1 MFAPP
6 AQIKIAA
13 KMHRREIN
21 FAFAGLNGILSAMLL
36 HDEIKSALAAV
47 KYPGYSRDIVS
58 FGLIK
63 EISAANG
70 AVSVVLQLTSPNPD
84 AARQIKTEAEQVLKK
99 LPGVNQAVVEV
110 KQPTTGQ
117 AETGKSFGNQA
128 KVPGVKRIIAVAS
141 GKGGVGK
148 STFSVNLACALA
160 RSLSDQGRPGRVG
173 LMDCDIYGPS
183 VPLMI
188 GVNARP
194 ELDGDTLI
202 PLENFGVKVMSM
214 GLLIDAD
221 APVVW
226 RGPMIMKTIS
236 QFATNVRW
244 GELDVLLI
252 DLPPGTGDAQ
262 LSVAQ
267 SMALSGAIIVTTPQT
282 AAVSVALRGA
292 AMFSKVSVPILGVAE
307 NMSYFEGPDGSR
319 QYLFGQGGGLKVA
332 TALNSILLGE
342 VPLDQT
348 IRQGGDH
355 GIPVVISHP
364 DGNPARVFRS
374 VALTVLRGL
383 EAGV

>member
-1 MFAPP
+1 MPLDKDSVH
-6 AQIKIAA
+6 Q
-13 KMHRREIN
+13 
-21 FAFAGLNGILSAMLL
+21 
-36 HDEIKSALAAV
+36 ALGQV
-47 KYPGYSRDIVS
+47 RYPGFSRDIVS
-58 FGLIK
+58 FGLVRGIEVTPAGK
-63 EISAANG
+63 VTVGLAVTTADPKIPKQLYDEIEAALKAAG
-70 AVSVVLQLTSPNPD
+70 AVDPEIAITVTVPKGSPG
-84 AARQIKTEAEQVLKK
+84 AAAEVK
-99 LPGVNQAVVEV
+99 LPANAGV
-110 KQPTTGQ
+110 GQ
-117 AETGKSFGNQA
+117 TKH
-128 KVPGVKRIIAVAS
+128 IIAVAS

-148 STFSVNLACALA
+148 STFAVNLACALA
-160 RSLSDQGRPGRVG
+160 RSLSEQGRPNRVG

-188 GVNARP
+188 GLSARP
-194 ELDGDTLI
+194 EMEGDVLL

-262 LSVAQ
+262 LSIAQ
-267 SMALSGAIIVTTPQT
+267 AMALSGAVIVTTPQT

-292 AMFSKVSVPILGVAE
+292 AMFGKVGVPILGVAE
-307 NMSYFEGPDGSR
+307 NMSHFEGPDGQR

-332 TALNSILLGE
+332 TALQTELLGE
-342 VPLDQT
+342 VPLDPAV
-348 IRQGGDH
+348 RQGGDH

-364 DGNPARVFRS
+364 DSNAARVFRS
-374 VALTVLRGL
+374 VALTVLRKL
-383 EAGV
+383 ATAS

>member
-1 MFAPP
+1 MSLDKESVQKALG
-6 AQIKIAA
+6 QI
-13 KMHRREIN
+13 R
-21 FAFAGLNGILSAMLL
+21 
-36 HDEIKSALAAV
+36 
-47 KYPGYSRDIVS
+47 YPGYSRDIVS
-58 FGLIK
+58 FGLVKGIEVTLDGK
-63 EISAANG
+63 
-70 AVSVVLQLTSPNPD
+70 VSVGLAVTSADPEVPKKLYAEID
-84 AARQIKTEAEQVLKK
+84 AALKALGARQPEIAITVTVPKGAPAAAAPAAPTK
-99 LPGVNQAVVEV
+99 LPADAGVGQV
-110 KQPTTGQ
+110 KH
-117 AETGKSFGNQA
+117 
-128 KVPGVKRIIAVAS
+128 IIAVAS

-148 STFSVNLACALA
+148 STFAVNLACALA
-160 RSLSDQGRPGRVG
+160 RDLAERGRPGRVG

-194 ELDGDTLI
+194 LLDGDTLI

-262 LSVAQ
+262 LSIAQ

-292 AMFSKVSVPILGVAE
+292 AMFAKVGVPILGVAE
-307 NMSYFEGPDGSR
+307 NMSFLEGADGSR

-332 TALNSILLGE
+332 TALDSILLGE
-342 VPLDQT
+342 VPLDPA

-374 VALTVLRGL
+374 IGLTVLNGL
-383 EAGV
+383 EKAS

>member
-1 MFAPP
+1 MSLDKESVQKALG
-6 AQIKIAA
+6 QI
-13 KMHRREIN
+13 R
-21 FAFAGLNGILSAMLL
+21 
-36 HDEIKSALAAV
+36 
-47 KYPGYSRDIVS
+47 YPGYSRDIVS
-58 FGLIK
+58 FGLVKGIEVNLDGK
-63 EISAANG
+63 
-70 AVSVVLQLTSPNPD
+70 VSVGLAVTSADPEVPKRLY
-84 AARQIKTEAEQVLKK
+84 AEIEAALKALGARQPEIAITVTVPKGAPAAAAPAAPTK
-99 LPGVNQAVVEV
+99 LPADAGVGQV
-110 KQPTTGQ
+110 KH
-117 AETGKSFGNQA
+117 
-128 KVPGVKRIIAVAS
+128 IIAVAS

-148 STFSVNLACALA
+148 STFAVNLACALA
-160 RSLSDQGRPGRVG
+160 RDLAEKGRPGRVG

-194 ELDGDTLI
+194 LLEGDILI

-262 LSVAQ
+262 LSIAQ

-292 AMFSKVSVPILGVAE
+292 AMFAKVGVPILGVAE
-307 NMSYFEGPDGSR
+307 NMSFLEGADGSR

-332 TALNSILLGE
+332 TALDSILLGE
-342 VPLDQT
+342 VPLDQA

-364 DGNPARVFRS
+364 DSNPARVFRS
-374 VALTVLRGL
+374 IGLTVLNGL
-383 EAGV
+383 QKAS

>member
-1 MFAPP
+1 MSPDKESVQKALG
-6 AQIKIAA
+6 QI
-13 KMHRREIN
+13 R
-21 FAFAGLNGILSAMLL
+21 
-36 HDEIKSALAAV
+36 
-47 KYPGYSRDIVS
+47 YPGYSRDIVS
-58 FGLIK
+58 FGLVKGIEVTLDGK
-63 EISAANG
+63 
-70 AVSVVLQLTSPNPD
+70 VSVGLAVTSADPEVPKKLYAEID
-84 AARQIKTEAEQVLKK
+84 AALKALGARQPEIAITVTVPKGSPAAAAAAAPTK
-99 LPGVNQAVVEV
+99 LPADAGVGQV
-110 KQPTTGQ
+110 KH
-117 AETGKSFGNQA
+117 
-128 KVPGVKRIIAVAS
+128 IIAVAS

-148 STFSVNLACALA
+148 STFAVNLACALA
-160 RSLSDQGRPGRVG
+160 RDLAERGRPGRVG

-194 ELDGDTLI
+194 MLEGDTLI

-262 LSVAQ
+262 LSIAQ

-292 AMFSKVSVPILGVAE
+292 AMFAKVGVPILGVAE
-307 NMSYFEGPDGSR
+307 NMSFLEGADGSR

-332 TALNSILLGE
+332 TALDSILLGE
-342 VPLDQT
+342 VPLDPA

-374 VALTVLRGL
+374 IGLTVLNGL
-383 EAGV
+383 QKAS

>member
-1 MFAPP
+1 MSLDKESVQKALG
-6 AQIKIAA
+6 QI
-13 KMHRREIN
+13 R
-21 FAFAGLNGILSAMLL
+21 
-36 HDEIKSALAAV
+36 
-47 KYPGYSRDIVS
+47 YPGYSRDIVS
-58 FGLIK
+58 FGLVKGIEVTLDGK
-63 EISAANG
+63 
-70 AVSVVLQLTSPNPD
+70 VSVGLAVTSADPEVPKKLYAEID
-84 AARQIKTEAEQVLKK
+84 AALKALGARPPEIAITVTVPKGAAAAAAPAAPTK
-99 LPGVNQAVVEV
+99 LPADAGVGQV
-110 KQPTTGQ
+110 KH
-117 AETGKSFGNQA
+117 
-128 KVPGVKRIIAVAS
+128 IIAVAS

-148 STFSVNLACALA
+148 STFAVNLACALA
-160 RSLSDQGRPGRVG
+160 RDLAEKGRPGRVG

-194 ELDGDTLI
+194 MLEGDTLI

-262 LSVAQ
+262 LSIAQ

-292 AMFSKVSVPILGVAE
+292 AMFAKVGVPILGVAE
-307 NMSYFEGPDGSR
+307 NMSFLEGADGSR

-332 TALNSILLGE
+332 TALDSILLGE
-342 VPLDQT
+342 VPLDQA

-374 VALTVLRGL
+374 IGLTVLNGL
-383 EAGV
+383 QKVS

>member
-1 MFAPP
+1 L
-6 AQIKIAA
+6 
-13 KMHRREIN
+13 
-21 FAFAGLNGILSAMLL
+21 G
-36 HDEIKSALAAV
+36 
-47 KYPGYSRDIVS
+47 
-58 FGLIK
+58 
-63 EISAANG
+63 
-70 AVSVVLQLTSPNPD
+70 
-84 AARQIKTEAEQVLKK
+84 ARQPEIAITVTVPKGAPAAAAPAAPTK
-99 LPGVNQAVVEV
+99 LPADAGVGQV
-110 KQPTTGQ
+110 KH
-117 AETGKSFGNQA
+117 
-128 KVPGVKRIIAVAS
+128 IIAVAS

-148 STFSVNLACALA
+148 STFAVNLACALA
-160 RSLSDQGRPGRVG
+160 RDLAERGRPGRVG

-194 ELDGDTLI
+194 LLDGDTLI

-262 LSVAQ
+262 LSIAQ

-292 AMFSKVSVPILGVAE
+292 AMFAKVGVPILGVAE
-307 NMSYFEGPDGSR
+307 NMSFLEGADGSR

-332 TALNSILLGE
+332 TALDSILLGE
-342 VPLDQT
+342 VPLDQA

-374 VALTVLRGL
+374 IGLTVLNGL
-383 EAGV
+383 EKAS

>member
-1 MFAPP
+1 MSLDKESVQKALG
-6 AQIKIAA
+6 QI
-13 KMHRREIN
+13 R
-21 FAFAGLNGILSAMLL
+21 
-36 HDEIKSALAAV
+36 
-47 KYPGYSRDIVS
+47 YPGYSRDIVS
-58 FGLIK
+58 FGLVKGIEVTLDGK
-63 EISAANG
+63 VSIGLAVTSADHEVPKKLYAEI
-70 AVSVVLQLTSPNPD
+70 
-84 AARQIKTEAEQVLKK
+84 EAVLKALGASQPEIAITVTVPKGAPAAATPAAPTK
-99 LPGVNQAVVEV
+99 LPADAGVGQV
-110 KQPTTGQ
+110 KH
-117 AETGKSFGNQA
+117 
-128 KVPGVKRIIAVAS
+128 IIAVAS

-148 STFSVNLACALA
+148 STFAVNLACALA
-160 RSLSDQGRPGRVG
+160 RDLAEKGRPGRVG

-194 ELDGDTLI
+194 LLDGDTLI

-262 LSVAQ
+262 LSIAQ
-267 SMALSGAIIVTTPQT
+267 SMALSGAVIVTTPQT

-292 AMFSKVSVPILGVAE
+292 AMFAKVGVPILGVAE
-307 NMSYFEGPDGSR
+307 NMSFLEAADGSR

-342 VPLDQT
+342 VPLDPA

-374 VALTVLRGL
+374 IGLTVLRGL
-383 EAGV
+383 ETTK

>member
-1 MFAPP
+1 MSLDKESVQKALG
-6 AQIKIAA
+6 QI
-13 KMHRREIN
+13 R
-21 FAFAGLNGILSAMLL
+21 
-36 HDEIKSALAAV
+36 
-47 KYPGYSRDIVS
+47 YPGYSRDIVS
-58 FGLIK
+58 FGLVKGIEVTLDGK
-63 EISAANG
+63 VSIGLAVTSADPEVPKKLYAEI
-70 AVSVVLQLTSPNPD
+70 
-84 AARQIKTEAEQVLKK
+84 EAVLKALGASQPEIAITVTVPKGAPAAATPAAPTK
-99 LPGVNQAVVEV
+99 LPADAGVGQV
-110 KQPTTGQ
+110 KH
-117 AETGKSFGNQA
+117 
-128 KVPGVKRIIAVAS
+128 IIAVAS

-148 STFSVNLACALA
+148 STFAVNLACALA
-160 RSLSDQGRPGRVG
+160 RDLAEKGRPGRVG

-194 ELDGDTLI
+194 LLDGDTLI

-244 GELDVLLI
+244 GVLDVLLI

-262 LSVAQ
+262 LSIAQ
-267 SMALSGAIIVTTPQT
+267 SMALSGAVIVTTPQT

-292 AMFSKVSVPILGVAE
+292 AMFAKVGVPILGVAE
-307 NMSYFEGPDGSR
+307 NMSFLEATDGSR

-342 VPLDQT
+342 VPLDPA

-374 VALTVLRGL
+374 IGLTVLRGL
-383 EAGV
+383 ETTK

>member
-1 MFAPP
+1 VTSADPEVP
-6 AQIKIAA
+6 KKLYA
-13 KMHRREIN
+13 EI
-21 FAFAGLNGILSAMLL
+21 
-36 HDEIKSALAAV
+36 
-47 KYPGYSRDIVS
+47 
-58 FGLIK
+58 
-63 EISAANG
+63 
-70 AVSVVLQLTSPNPD
+70 D
-84 AARQIKTEAEQVLKK
+84 AALKALGARQPEIAITVTVPKGAPAAAAPAAPTK
-99 LPGVNQAVVEV
+99 LPADAGVGQV
-110 KQPTTGQ
+110 KH
-117 AETGKSFGNQA
+117 
-128 KVPGVKRIIAVAS
+128 IIAVAS

-148 STFSVNLACALA
+148 STFAVNLACALA
-160 RSLSDQGRPGRVG
+160 RDLAEKGRPGRVG

-194 ELDGDTLI
+194 MLEGDTLI

-262 LSVAQ
+262 LSIAQ

-292 AMFSKVSVPILGVAE
+292 AMFAKVGVPILGVAE
-307 NMSYFEGPDGSR
+307 NMSFLEGADGSR

-332 TALNSILLGE
+332 TALDSILLGE
-342 VPLDQT
+342 VPLDQA

-374 VALTVLRGL
+374 IGLTVLNGL
-383 EAGV
+383 QKVS

>member
-1 MFAPP
+1 MSLDKESVQKALG
-6 AQIKIAA
+6 QI
-13 KMHRREIN
+13 R
-21 FAFAGLNGILSAMLL
+21 
-36 HDEIKSALAAV
+36 
-47 KYPGYSRDIVS
+47 YPGYSRDIVS
-58 FGLIK
+58 FGLVKGIEVTLDGK
-63 EISAANG
+63 
-70 AVSVVLQLTSPNPD
+70 VSVGLAVTSADPEVPKKLYAEID
-84 AARQIKTEAEQVLKK
+84 AALKALGARQPEIAITVTVPKGAPAAAAPAAPTK
-99 LPGVNQAVVEV
+99 LPADAGVGQV
-110 KQPTTGQ
+110 KH
-117 AETGKSFGNQA
+117 
-128 KVPGVKRIIAVAS
+128 IIAVAS

-148 STFSVNLACALA
+148 STFAVNLACALA
-160 RSLSDQGRPGRVG
+160 RDLAEKGRPGRVG

-194 ELDGDTLI
+194 LLDGDTLI

-262 LSVAQ
+262 LSIAQ
-267 SMALSGAIIVTTPQT
+267 AMALSGAIIVTTPQT

-292 AMFSKVSVPILGVAE
+292 AMFAKVGVPILGVAE
-307 NMSYFEGPDGSR
+307 NMSFLEAADGSR

-332 TALNSILLGE
+332 TALDSILLGE
-342 VPLDQT
+342 VPLDPA

-374 VALTVLRGL
+374 IGLTVLNGL
-383 EAGV
+383 EKAS

>member
-1 MFAPP
+1 MSLDKESV
-6 AQIKIAA
+6 QK
-13 KMHRREIN
+13 
-21 FAFAGLNGILSAMLL
+21 
-36 HDEIKSALAAV
+36 ALGQV
-47 KYPGYSRDIVS
+47 RYPGYSRDIVS
-58 FGLIK
+58 FGLVKGIEVTLDGK
-63 EISAANG
+63 
-70 AVSVVLQLTSPNPD
+70 VSVGLAVTSADPEIPKKLYADIEAVLKGLG
-84 AARQIKTEAEQVLKK
+84 ARQPEIAITVTVPKGAPAAAAPAAPAK
-99 LPGVNQAVVEV
+99 LPADAGVGQV
-110 KQPTTGQ
+110 KH
-117 AETGKSFGNQA
+117 
-128 KVPGVKRIIAVAS
+128 IIAVAS

-148 STFSVNLACALA
+148 STFAVNLACALA
-160 RSLSDQGRPGRVG
+160 RDLAERGRPGRVG

-194 ELDGDTLI
+194 MLEGDTLI

-262 LSVAQ
+262 LSIAQ

-292 AMFSKVSVPILGVAE
+292 AMFAKVGVPILGVAE
-307 NMSYFEGPDGSR
+307 NMSFLEGADGSR

-342 VPLDQT
+342 VPLDPA

-374 VALTVLRGL
+374 IGLTVLNGL
-383 EAGV
+383 QKAS

>member
-1 MFAPP
+1 MSLDKESVQKALG
-6 AQIKIAA
+6 QI
-13 KMHRREIN
+13 R
-21 FAFAGLNGILSAMLL
+21 
-36 HDEIKSALAAV
+36 
-47 KYPGYSRDIVS
+47 YPGYSRDIVS
-58 FGLIK
+58 FGLVKGIEVTLDGK
-63 EISAANG
+63 
-70 AVSVVLQLTSPNPD
+70 VSVGLAVTSADPEVPKKLYAEID
-84 AARQIKTEAEQVLKK
+84 AALKALGARQPEIAITVTVPKGAPAAAAPAAPAK
-99 LPGVNQAVVEV
+99 LPADAGVGQV
-110 KQPTTGQ
+110 KH
-117 AETGKSFGNQA
+117 
-128 KVPGVKRIIAVAS
+128 IIAVAS

-148 STFSVNLACALA
+148 STFAVNLACALA
-160 RSLSDQGRPGRVG
+160 RDLAERGRPGRVG

-194 ELDGDTLI
+194 LLDGDTLI

-262 LSVAQ
+262 LSIAQ

-292 AMFSKVSVPILGVAE
+292 AMFAKVGVPILGVAE
-307 NMSYFEGPDGSR
+307 NMSFLEGADGSR

-332 TALNSILLGE
+332 TALDSILLGE
-342 VPLDQT
+342 VPLDQA

-374 VALTVLRGL
+374 IGLTVLNGL
-383 EAGV
+383 EKAS

>member
-1 MFAPP
+1 MSLDKESV
-6 AQIKIAA
+6 QK
-13 KMHRREIN
+13 
-21 FAFAGLNGILSAMLL
+21 
-36 HDEIKSALAAV
+36 ALGQV
-47 KYPGYSRDIVS
+47 RYPGYSRDIVS
-58 FGLIK
+58 FGLVKGIEVTLDGK
-63 EISAANG
+63 
-70 AVSVVLQLTSPNPD
+70 VSVGLAVTSADPEVPKKLYAD
-84 AARQIKTEAEQVLKK
+84 IEAALKALGARQPEIAITVTVPKGAPAAGTPAATAK
-99 LPGVNQAVVEV
+99 LPADAGVGQV
-110 KQPTTGQ
+110 KH
-117 AETGKSFGNQA
+117 
-128 KVPGVKRIIAVAS
+128 IIAVAS

-148 STFSVNLACALA
+148 STFAVNLACALA
-160 RSLSDQGRPGRVG
+160 RDLAEKGRPGRVG

-194 ELDGDTLI
+194 MLEGDTLI

-262 LSVAQ
+262 LSIAQ
-267 SMALSGAIIVTTPQT
+267 AMALSGAIVVTTPQT

-292 AMFSKVSVPILGVAE
+292 AMFAKVGVPILGVAE
-307 NMSYFEGPDGSR
+307 NMSFLEGADGSR
-319 QYLFGQGGGLKVA
+319 QHLFGQGGGLKVA
-332 TALNSILLGE
+332 TALDTILLGE
-342 VPLDQT
+342 VPLDPA

-374 VALTVLRGL
+374 IGLTVLHGL
-383 EAGV
+383 QKVS

>member
-1 MFAPP
+1 MSLDKESV
-6 AQIKIAA
+6 QK
-13 KMHRREIN
+13 
-21 FAFAGLNGILSAMLL
+21 
-36 HDEIKSALAAV
+36 ALGQV
-47 KYPGYSRDIVS
+47 RYPGYSRDIVS
-58 FGLIK
+58 FGLVKGIEVTLDGK
-63 EISAANG
+63 
-70 AVSVVLQLTSPNPD
+70 VSVGLAVTSADPEVPKKLYAD
-84 AARQIKTEAEQVLKK
+84 IEAALKALGARQPEIAITVTVPKGAPAAGTPAATAK
-99 LPGVNQAVVEV
+99 LPADAGVGQV
-110 KQPTTGQ
+110 KH
-117 AETGKSFGNQA
+117 
-128 KVPGVKRIIAVAS
+128 IIAVAS

-148 STFSVNLACALA
+148 STFAVNLACALA
-160 RSLSDQGRPGRVG
+160 RDLAEKGRPGRVG

-194 ELDGDTLI
+194 MLEGDTLI

-262 LSVAQ
+262 LSIAQ
-267 SMALSGAIIVTTPQT
+267 AMALSGAIVVTTPQT

-292 AMFSKVSVPILGVAE
+292 AMFAKVGVPILGVAE
-307 NMSYFEGPDGSR
+307 NMSFLEGADGSR

-332 TALNSILLGE
+332 TALDTILLGE
-342 VPLDQT
+342 VPLDPA

-374 VALTVLRGL
+374 IGLTVLHGL
-383 EAGV
+383 QKVS

>member
-1 MFAPP
+1 MSLDKESVQKALG
-6 AQIKIAA
+6 QI
-13 KMHRREIN
+13 R
-21 FAFAGLNGILSAMLL
+21 
-36 HDEIKSALAAV
+36 
-47 KYPGYSRDIVS
+47 YPGYSRDIVS
-58 FGLIK
+58 FGLVKGIEVTLDGK
-63 EISAANG
+63 
-70 AVSVVLQLTSPNPD
+70 VSVGLAVTSADPEVPKKLY
-84 AARQIKTEAEQVLKK
+84 AEIEAALKALGARQPEIAITVTVPKGSPAAAAPTTPTK
-99 LPGVNQAVVEV
+99 LPADAGVGQV
-110 KQPTTGQ
+110 KH
-117 AETGKSFGNQA
+117 
-128 KVPGVKRIIAVAS
+128 IIAVAS

-148 STFSVNLACALA
+148 STFAVNLACALA
-160 RSLSDQGRPGRVG
+160 RDLAERGRPGRVG

-194 ELDGDTLI
+194 LLDGDTLI

-262 LSVAQ
+262 LSIAQ

-292 AMFSKVSVPILGVAE
+292 AMFAKVGVPILGVAE
-307 NMSYFEGPDGSR
+307 NMSFLEAADGSR

-332 TALNSILLGE
+332 TALDSILLGE
-342 VPLDQT
+342 VPLDPA

-374 VALTVLRGL
+374 IGLTVLNGL
-383 EAGV
+383 EKAS

>member
-1 MFAPP
+1 MSLDKESVQKALG
-6 AQIKIAA
+6 QI
-13 KMHRREIN
+13 R
-21 FAFAGLNGILSAMLL
+21 
-36 HDEIKSALAAV
+36 
-47 KYPGYSRDIVS
+47 YPGYSRDIVS
-58 FGLIK
+58 FGLVKGIEVTLEGK
-63 EISAANG
+63 
-70 AVSVVLQLTSPNPD
+70 VSVGLAVTSADPEVP
-84 AARQIKTEAEQVLKK
+84 KK
-99 LPGVNQAVVEV
+99 LYADIEAALKSLGAKHPEIAITVTVPKGAPTAAGAPAATTKLPADAGVGKV
-110 KQPTTGQ
+110 KH
-117 AETGKSFGNQA
+117 
-128 KVPGVKRIIAVAS
+128 IIAVAS

-148 STFSVNLACALA
+148 STFAVNLACALA
-160 RSLSDQGRPGRVG
+160 RALSDQGRPGKVG

-188 GVNARP
+188 GVNGRP
-194 ELDGDTLI
+194 LLDGDTLL

-262 LSVAQ
+262 LSIAQ

-292 AMFSKVSVPILGVAE
+292 AMFAKVGVPILGVAE
-307 NMSYFEGPDGSR
+307 NMSFLEGADGSR

-332 TALNSILLGE
+332 TALRTILLGE

-364 DGNPARVFRS
+364 DSNPARVFRS
-374 VALTVLRGL
+374 VGLTVLQGL
-383 EAGV
+383 EKQA

>member
-1 MFAPP
+1 MALDKDSV
-6 AQIKIAA
+6 QK
-13 KMHRREIN
+13 
-21 FAFAGLNGILSAMLL
+21 
-36 HDEIKSALAAV
+36 ALAQV
-47 KYPGYSRDIVS
+47 RYPGFSRDIVS
-58 FGLIK
+58 FGLLKGIEVTPEGK
-63 EISAANG
+63 VAVGLAVTTADPEIPKKLYADIEAALTALGARQPEIAITVTVPKGSPAAGAPAG
-70 AVSVVLQLTSPNPD
+70 AV
-84 AARQIKTEAEQVLKK
+84 K
-99 LPGVNQAVVEV
+99 LPANAGVGQV
-110 KQPTTGQ
+110 KHI
-117 AETGKSFGNQA
+117 
-128 KVPGVKRIIAVAS
+128 VAVAS

-148 STFSVNLACALA
+148 STFAVNLACALA
-160 RSLSDQGRPGRVG
+160 RALSAQGRPGKVG

-188 GVNARP
+188 GVSGRP
-194 ELDGDTLI
+194 MLEGETLL

-262 LSVAQ
+262 LSIAQ

-292 AMFSKVSVPILGVAE
+292 AMFTKVGVPILGVAE
-307 NMSYFEGPDGSR
+307 NMSFLEGADGSR

-332 TALNSILLGE
+332 TALDTILLGE

-348 IRQGGDH
+348 VRLGGDH

-364 DGNPARVFRS
+364 EGNPARVFRS
-374 VALTVLRGL
+374 IGLTVLNGL
-383 EAGV
+383 QKTS

>member
-1 MFAPP
+1 MSLDKESV
-6 AQIKIAA
+6 QK
-13 KMHRREIN
+13 
-21 FAFAGLNGILSAMLL
+21 
-36 HDEIKSALAAV
+36 ALGQV
-47 KYPGYSRDIVS
+47 RYPGYSRDIVS
-58 FGLIK
+58 FGLVKGIEVTLDGK
-63 EISAANG
+63 
-70 AVSVVLQLTSPNPD
+70 VSVGLAVTSADPEIPKKLYADIETVLKGLG
-84 AARQIKTEAEQVLKK
+84 ARQPDSANTVTAPTGAPAAAAPSAPAK
-99 LPGVNQAVVEV
+99 LPANAGVGQV
-110 KQPTTGQ
+110 KH
-117 AETGKSFGNQA
+117 
-128 KVPGVKRIIAVAS
+128 IIAVAS

-148 STFSVNLACALA
+148 STFAVNLACALA
-160 RSLSDQGRPGRVG
+160 RDLAERGRPGRVG

-194 ELDGDTLI
+194 MLEGDTLI

-262 LSVAQ
+262 LSIAQ

-292 AMFSKVSVPILGVAE
+292 AMFAKVGVPILGVAE
-307 NMSYFEGPDGSR
+307 NMSFLEGADGSR
-319 QYLFGQGGGLKVA
+319 QHLFGQGGGLKVA
-332 TALNSILLGE
+332 TALDSILLGE
-342 VPLDQT
+342 VPLDPA

-374 VALTVLRGL
+374 IGLTVLNGL
-383 EAGV
+383 QKAS

>member
-1 MFAPP
+1 MSLDKESVQKALG
-6 AQIKIAA
+6 QI
-13 KMHRREIN
+13 R
-21 FAFAGLNGILSAMLL
+21 
-36 HDEIKSALAAV
+36 
-47 KYPGYSRDIVS
+47 YPGYSRDIVS
-58 FGLIK
+58 FGLVKGIEVTLEGK
-63 EISAANG
+63 
-70 AVSVVLQLTSPNPD
+70 VSVGLAVTSADPEVPRKLYAD
-84 AARQIKTEAEQVLKK
+84 IESALKALGAQHPEIAITVTVPKGTPPAAGAPAATTK
-99 LPGVNQAVVEV
+99 LPADAGVGKV
-110 KQPTTGQ
+110 KH
-117 AETGKSFGNQA
+117 
-128 KVPGVKRIIAVAS
+128 IIAVAS

-148 STFSVNLACALA
+148 STFAVNLACALA
-160 RSLSDQGRPGRVG
+160 RALSDQGRPGKVG

-188 GVNARP
+188 GVNGRP
-194 ELDGDTLI
+194 LLDGDTLI

-262 LSVAQ
+262 LSIAQ

-282 AAVSVALRGA
+282 AAVAVALRGA
-292 AMFSKVSVPILGVAE
+292 AMFAKVGVPILGVAE
-307 NMSYFEGPDGSR
+307 NMSFLEAADGSR

-332 TALNSILLGE
+332 TALDTTLLGE

-374 VALTVLRGL
+374 VGLTVLKGL
-383 EAGV
+383 EKTA

>member
-1 MFAPP
+1 MSLDKESVQKALG
-6 AQIKIAA
+6 QI
-13 KMHRREIN
+13 R
-21 FAFAGLNGILSAMLL
+21 
-36 HDEIKSALAAV
+36 
-47 KYPGYSRDIVS
+47 YPGYSRDIVS
-58 FGLIK
+58 FGLVKGIEVTLDGK
-63 EISAANG
+63 
-70 AVSVVLQLTSPNPD
+70 VSVGLAVTSADPEVPKKLYAEID
-84 AARQIKTEAEQVLKK
+84 AALKALGARQPEIAITVTVPKGAPAAAAPAAPTK
-99 LPGVNQAVVEV
+99 LPADAGVGQV
-110 KQPTTGQ
+110 KHL
-117 AETGKSFGNQA
+117 
-128 KVPGVKRIIAVAS
+128 IAVAS
-141 GKGGVGK
+141 GNGGVGK
-148 STFSVNLACALA
+148 STFAVNLACALA
-160 RSLSDQGRPGRVG
+160 RDLAERGRPGRVG

-194 ELDGDTLI
+194 LLDGDTLI

-262 LSVAQ
+262 LSIAQ

-292 AMFSKVSVPILGVAE
+292 AMFAKVGVPILGVAE
-307 NMSYFEGPDGSR
+307 NMSFLEAADGSR
-319 QYLFGQGGGLKVA
+319 QYLVGQGGGLKVA
-332 TALNSILLGE
+332 TALDSILLGE
-342 VPLDQT
+342 VPLDPA

-374 VALTVLRGL
+374 IGLTVLNGL
-383 EAGV
+383 QKAS

>member
-1 MFAPP
+1 MSLDKESVQKALG
-6 AQIKIAA
+6 QI
-13 KMHRREIN
+13 R
-21 FAFAGLNGILSAMLL
+21 
-36 HDEIKSALAAV
+36 
-47 KYPGYSRDIVS
+47 YPGYSRDIVS
-58 FGLIK
+58 FGLVKGIEVTLDGK
-63 EISAANG
+63 VSVGLAVTSADPEVPKKLYAEIDAALKALGARQPEIAITVTVPKGAPAAAASAAP
-70 AVSVVLQLTSPNPD
+70 A
-84 AARQIKTEAEQVLKK
+84 K
-99 LPGVNQAVVEV
+99 LPADAGVGQV
-110 KQPTTGQ
+110 KH
-117 AETGKSFGNQA
+117 
-128 KVPGVKRIIAVAS
+128 IIAVAS

-148 STFSVNLACALA
+148 STFAVNLACALA
-160 RSLSDQGRPGRVG
+160 RDLAERGRPGRVG

-188 GVNARP
+188 GVSARP
-194 ELDGDTLI
+194 LLDGDTLI

-262 LSVAQ
+262 LSIAQ

-292 AMFSKVSVPILGVAE
+292 AMFAKVGVPILGVAE
-307 NMSYFEGPDGSR
+307 NMSFLEAADGSR

-332 TALNSILLGE
+332 TALDSILLGE
-342 VPLDQT
+342 VPLDPA

-374 VALTVLRGL
+374 VGLTVLNGL
-383 EAGV
+383 QKAS

>member
-1 MFAPP
+1 MSLDKESVQKALG
-6 AQIKIAA
+6 QI
-13 KMHRREIN
+13 R
-21 FAFAGLNGILSAMLL
+21 
-36 HDEIKSALAAV
+36 
-47 KYPGYSRDIVS
+47 YPGYSRDIVS
-58 FGLIK
+58 FGLVKGIEVTLDGK
-63 EISAANG
+63 
-70 AVSVVLQLTSPNPD
+70 VSVGLAVTSADPEVPKKLYAEID
-84 AARQIKTEAEQVLKK
+84 AALKALGARQPEIAITVTVPKGAAAAAAPAAPTK
-99 LPGVNQAVVEV
+99 LPADAGVGQV
-110 KQPTTGQ
+110 KH
-117 AETGKSFGNQA
+117 
-128 KVPGVKRIIAVAS
+128 IIAVAS

-148 STFSVNLACALA
+148 STFAVNLACALA
-160 RSLSDQGRPGRVG
+160 RDLAEKGRPGRVG

-194 ELDGDTLI
+194 MLEDDTLI

-262 LSVAQ
+262 LSIAQ

-292 AMFSKVSVPILGVAE
+292 AMFAKVGVPILGVAE
-307 NMSYFEGPDGSR
+307 NMSFLEGADGSR

-332 TALNSILLGE
+332 TALDSILLGE
-342 VPLDQT
+342 VPLDQA

-364 DGNPARVFRS
+364 DSNPARVFRS
-374 VALTVLRGL
+374 IGLTVLNGL
-383 EAGV
+383 QKAS

>member
-1 MFAPP
+1 MSLDKESV
-6 AQIKIAA
+6 QK
-13 KMHRREIN
+13 
-21 FAFAGLNGILSAMLL
+21 
-36 HDEIKSALAAV
+36 ALGQV
-47 KYPGYSRDIVS
+47 RYPGYSRDIVS
-58 FGLIK
+58 FGLVKGIEVTLEGK
-63 EISAANG
+63 
-70 AVSVVLQLTSPNPD
+70 VSVGLAVTSADPEIP
-84 AARQIKTEAEQVLKK
+84 KK
-99 LPGVNQAVVEV
+99 LYADIEAALKAIGVQKPEIAITVTVPKGAPAAAGGPAAAAKLPADAGVGKV
-110 KQPTTGQ
+110 KH
-117 AETGKSFGNQA
+117 
-128 KVPGVKRIIAVAS
+128 IIAVAS

-148 STFSVNLACALA
+148 STFAVNLACALA
-160 RSLSDQGRPGRVG
+160 RALSDQGRPGKVG

-188 GVNARP
+188 GVNGRP
-194 ELDGDTLI
+194 QLEGDTLL

-262 LSVAQ
+262 LSIAQ

-292 AMFSKVSVPILGVAE
+292 AMFAKVGVPILGVAE
-307 NMSYFEGPDGSR
+307 NMSYLEGADGSR
-319 QYLFGQGGGLKVA
+319 QHLFGQGGGLKVA
-332 TALNSILLGE
+332 TALQTVLLGE
-342 VPLDQT
+342 VPLDQA

-374 VALTVLRGL
+374 VGLTVLRGL
-383 EAGV
+383 EQPA

>member
-1 MFAPP
+1 MSLDKESVQKALG
-6 AQIKIAA
+6 QI
-13 KMHRREIN
+13 R
-21 FAFAGLNGILSAMLL
+21 
-36 HDEIKSALAAV
+36 
-47 KYPGYSRDIVS
+47 YPGYSRDIVS
-58 FGLIK
+58 FGLVKGIEVTLEGK
-63 EISAANG
+63 VSIGLAVTSADPE
-70 AVSVVLQLTSPNPD
+70 VP
-84 AARQIKTEAEQVLKK
+84 KK
-99 LPGVNQAVVEV
+99 LYAEIEAALKALGAHSPEIAITVTVPKGAPPAAGAPTKLPADAGVGKV
-110 KQPTTGQ
+110 KH
-117 AETGKSFGNQA
+117 
-128 KVPGVKRIIAVAS
+128 IIAVAS

-148 STFSVNLACALA
+148 STFAVNLACALA
-160 RSLSDQGRPGRVG
+160 RALSDQGRPGKVG

-194 ELDGDTLI
+194 LLDGDTLI
-202 PLENFGVKVMSM
+202 PLENFGVKIMSM

-262 LSVAQ
+262 LSIAQ
-267 SMALSGAIIVTTPQT
+267 AMALSGAIIVTTPQT
-282 AAVSVALRGA
+282 AAVAVALRGA
-292 AMFSKVSVPILGVAE
+292 AMFEKVGVPILGVAE
-307 NMSYFEGPDGSR
+307 NMSFLEAADGSR

-332 TALNSILLGE
+332 TALQTILLGE

-364 DGNPARVFRS
+364 DSNPARIFRS
-374 VALTVLRGL
+374 VGLTVLQGL
-383 EAGV
+383 EKTA

>member
-1 MFAPP
+1 MSLDKESVQKALG
-6 AQIKIAA
+6 QI
-13 KMHRREIN
+13 R
-21 FAFAGLNGILSAMLL
+21 
-36 HDEIKSALAAV
+36 
-47 KYPGYSRDIVS
+47 YPGYSRDIVS
-58 FGLIK
+58 FGLVKGIEVTLDGK
-63 EISAANG
+63 
-70 AVSVVLQLTSPNPD
+70 VSVGLAVTSADPEVPKKLYAEID
-84 AARQIKTEAEQVLKK
+84 AALKALGARQPEIAITVTVPKGAPAAAAPAAPTK
-99 LPGVNQAVVEV
+99 LPADAGVGQV
-110 KQPTTGQ
+110 KH
-117 AETGKSFGNQA
+117 
-128 KVPGVKRIIAVAS
+128 IIAVAS

-148 STFSVNLACALA
+148 STFAVNLACALA
-160 RSLSDQGRPGRVG
+160 RDLAERGRPGRVG

-188 GVNARP
+188 GVKARP
-194 ELDGDTLI
+194 LLDGDTLI

-262 LSVAQ
+262 LSIAQ

-292 AMFSKVSVPILGVAE
+292 AMFAKVGVPILGVAE
-307 NMSYFEGPDGSR
+307 NMSFLEAADGSR

-332 TALNSILLGE
+332 TALDSILLGE
-342 VPLDQT
+342 VPLDPA

-374 VALTVLRGL
+374 IGLTVLNGL
-383 EAGV
+383 EKAS

>member
-1 MFAPP
+1 MSLDKESV
-6 AQIKIAA
+6 QK
-13 KMHRREIN
+13 
-21 FAFAGLNGILSAMLL
+21 
-36 HDEIKSALAAV
+36 ALGQV
-47 KYPGYSRDIVS
+47 RYPGYSRDIVS
-58 FGLIK
+58 FGLVKGIEVTLDGK
-63 EISAANG
+63 
-70 AVSVVLQLTSPNPD
+70 VSVGLAVTSADPEIPKKLYADIETVLKGLG
-84 AARQIKTEAEQVLKK
+84 ARQPEIAITVTVPKGAPAAAAPSAPAK
-99 LPGVNQAVVEV
+99 LPAAAGVGQV
-110 KQPTTGQ
+110 KH
-117 AETGKSFGNQA
+117 
-128 KVPGVKRIIAVAS
+128 IIAVAS

-148 STFSVNLACALA
+148 STFAVNLACALA
-160 RSLSDQGRPGRVG
+160 RDLAERGRPGRVG

-194 ELDGDTLI
+194 MLEGDTLI

-262 LSVAQ
+262 LSIAQ

-292 AMFSKVSVPILGVAE
+292 AMFAKVGVPILGVAE
-307 NMSYFEGPDGSR
+307 NMSFLEGADGSR
-319 QYLFGQGGGLKVA
+319 QHLFGQGGGLKVA
-332 TALNSILLGE
+332 TALDSILLGE
-342 VPLDQT
+342 VPLDPA

-374 VALTVLRGL
+374 IGLTVLNGL
-383 EAGV
+383 QKAS

>member
-1 MFAPP
+1 MSLDKESVQKALG
-6 AQIKIAA
+6 QI
-13 KMHRREIN
+13 R
-21 FAFAGLNGILSAMLL
+21 
-36 HDEIKSALAAV
+36 
-47 KYPGYSRDIVS
+47 YPGYSRDIIS
-58 FGLIK
+58 FGLVKGIEVTLDGK
-63 EISAANG
+63 
-70 AVSVVLQLTSPNPD
+70 VSVGLAVTSADPEVPKKLY
-84 AARQIKTEAEQVLKK
+84 AEIEAALKALGARQPEIAITVTVPKGSPTAAAPAAPTK
-99 LPGVNQAVVEV
+99 LPADAGVGQV
-110 KQPTTGQ
+110 KH
-117 AETGKSFGNQA
+117 
-128 KVPGVKRIIAVAS
+128 IIAVAS

-148 STFSVNLACALA
+148 STFAVNLACALA
-160 RSLSDQGRPGRVG
+160 RDLAEKGRPGRVG

-194 ELDGDTLI
+194 LLDGDTLI
-202 PLENFGVKVMSM
+202 PLENFGVKIMSM

-262 LSVAQ
+262 LSIAQ

-292 AMFSKVSVPILGVAE
+292 AMFAKVGVPILGVAE
-307 NMSYFEGPDGSR
+307 NMSFLEAADGSR

-332 TALNSILLGE
+332 TALDSILLGE
-342 VPLDQT
+342 VPLDPA

-374 VALTVLRGL
+374 IGLTVLNGL
-383 EAGV
+383 EKAS